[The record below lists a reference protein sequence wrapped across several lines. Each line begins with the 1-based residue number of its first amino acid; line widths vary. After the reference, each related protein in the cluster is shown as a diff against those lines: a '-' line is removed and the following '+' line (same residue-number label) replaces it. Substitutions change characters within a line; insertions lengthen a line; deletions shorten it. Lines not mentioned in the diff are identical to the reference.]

1 MSTRAETVRDGEVAD
16 RVWTSRYEPVEVGGT
31 TFHEL
36 VAATVARHGDRVAFV
51 DGPGGRELT
60 YATLGERAD
69 RVAATLAASGFRA
82 GDVLALQAPNM
93 APWAGIALGAMSL
106 GGAVTGVPTTA
117 TADDVKRQMADS
129 GATVLIREIGQDLI
143 ARPRTSPQPEV
154 APDTL
159 ALLPYSSGTSGLP
172 KGVMTTHANIVTA
185 VRQLARGLRLAP
197 DDVVLALAP
206 FSHLMG
212 FVVTLGSALAAGAR
226 LVTVPRFDPAGFI
239 PLLERHH
246 VSVVIVPPP
255 VMPLLARSSRDLPD
269 VKLIV
274 SGGAPL
280 GADLQRAVAARFPRA
295 AVGQGWG
302 LTETTACGAMPDRE
316 LGTVPGSAGRLM
328 PNTELR
334 VTDAG
339 ELLLRGPQRMLGYL
353 NNPAAT
359 AELIDSDG
367 WVHTGDL
374 GRIDDDGNVFVV
386 DRIKELIKVNALQ
399 VAPAELEA
407 LLGTHP
413 AVAECAVVPRPDER
427 CGEVPVAVVV
437 VRAAVDADELI
448 EYVADRVAPHKR
460 IREVRFADAI
470 PRTPAGK
477 ILRRLLRESPSSSRD
492 QPSYV

>member
-1 MSTRAETVRDGEVAD
+1 VSNNENM
-16 RVWTSRYEPVEVGGT
+16 VWTSRYAPVAVGGT

-36 VAATVARHGDRVAFV
+36 VAAAAARHGDRVAFV
-51 DGPGGRELT
+51 DGAGGPCHRELT
-60 YATLGERAD
+60 YATLMDRAD
-69 RVAATLAASGFRA
+69 RVAATLAAGGFGP

-93 APWAGIALGAMSL
+93 APWAGIALGVMSL
-106 GGAVTGVPTTA
+106 GGAVTGVPMSA
-117 TADDVKRQMADS
+117 TDDEVKRQMKDS
-129 GATVLIREIGQDLI
+129 GAALLVRDIDEGLI
-143 ARPRTSPQPEV
+143 ARPPATPRPAVSPDGV
-154 APDTL
+154 

-172 KGVMTTHANIVTA
+172 KGVPITHVNLVTA
-185 VRQLARGLRLAP
+185 VRQLLRGIRLTA

-206 FSHLMG
+206 FAHVMG
-212 FVVTLGSALAAGAR
+212 FVITLGSALATGAR
-226 LVTVPRFDPAGFI
+226 LVTVPRFDPDGFL
-239 PLLERHH
+239 PLLARHH

-255 VMPLLARSSRDLPD
+255 LLPRLACSPLDLPD
-269 VKLIV
+269 VQLIV

-280 GADLQRAVAARFPRA
+280 GAELQRAVAERFPHA

-302 LTETTACGAMPDRE
+302 LTETTACGTMPDRE
-316 LGTVPGSAGRLM
+316 LGTVPGSAGRVM

-334 VTDAG
+334 IAGDG
-339 ELLLRGPQRMLGYL
+339 ELLLRGPQAVAG
-353 NNPAAT
+353 T
-359 AELIDSDG
+359 ALIDPDG

-374 GRIDDDGNVFVV
+374 GRVDADGNVFVV

-413 AVAECAVVPRPDER
+413 AVAECAVIPRPDER

-437 VRAAVDADELI
+437 RRAPVDPRELI
-448 EYVADRVAPHKR
+448 AFVAERVAPHKR
-460 IREVRFADAI
+460 LHAVRFTDAI

-477 ILRRLLRESPSSSRD
+477 ILRRRLRDEGAAAG